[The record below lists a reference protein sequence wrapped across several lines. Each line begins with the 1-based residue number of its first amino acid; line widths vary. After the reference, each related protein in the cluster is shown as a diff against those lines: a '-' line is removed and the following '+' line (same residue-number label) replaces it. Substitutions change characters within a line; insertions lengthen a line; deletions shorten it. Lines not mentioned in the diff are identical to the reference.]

1 MSQQPSPYPLDVLA
15 QQFPDLQNISYITSG
30 GQKAVYAA
38 DHQHH
43 GKIAL
48 KILAPGA
55 DAERFVR
62 EVAAVQ
68 SLPSQYVPQVHA
80 HGQLADPHPQHHWL
94 YEEWIEGITLRDKLK
109 AGPVSN
115 ALALKIGL
123 DVLMV
128 LADAE
133 QHHIVHRDI
142 KPENIIISHDE
153 SRVWLI
159 DFGIARHLDRTSLT
173 AHFMPCSI
181 GYSPIEQMDAHRHEI
196 DSRSDL
202 FSLGVTL
209 YECVEGSNPFIQGAT
224 SNQEVYD
231 RISKVP
237 LPKLSRQ
244 VDVGGQLDGFIST
257 MTQTQRN
264 HRVGS
269 AAEALAWMT
278 EITVGGAV

>member
-1 MSQQPSPYPLDVLA
+1 MSQQPSPYQLDVLA
-15 QQFPDLQNISYITSG
+15 QQFPDLQNISYIASG

-38 DHQHH
+38 GHEHH
-43 GKIAL
+43 GNIAL
-48 KILAPGA
+48 KIFELGTDP
-55 DAERFVR
+55 ERFVR

-68 SLPSQYVPQVHA
+68 SLPSQYVPRVHA

-94 YEEWIEGITLRDKLK
+94 YEEWIEGITLRDKLQ

-115 ALALKIGL
+115 TLTLKIGL
-123 DVLMV
+123 AILMV

-133 QHHIVHRDI
+133 RHHIVHRDI

-153 SRVWLI
+153 SHVWLI

-173 AHFMPCSI
+173 AHSMPCSL
-181 GYSPIEQMDAHRHEI
+181 GYSPIEQMDARRHEI

-202 FSLGVTL
+202 FALGVTL
-209 YECVEGSNPFIQGAT
+209 YECVEGVNPFRQGAN
-224 SNQEVYD
+224 SEQEIYD
-231 RISKVP
+231 RIAKMT

-269 AAEALAWMT
+269 VAEALTWME
-278 EITVGGAV
+278 EIAAGGAV